1 MTNPQTLI
9 NIGGYRVCE
18 HAILRIHSR
27 SIRDSEVIETLTS
40 PDRREYPT
48 RLNRSVIYNN
58 NTGLSVI
65 IDNLTKIIVTVT
77 ETTQRRKN
85 MKVRKEIEKL
95 YGFNCVYRPV
105 VLI

>member
-1 MTNPQTLI
+1 MTNPQPLI

-40 PDRREYPT
+40 PDRREYPS
-48 RLNRSVIYNN
+48 RLNRTVIYNN
-58 NTGLSVI
+58 DTGLSII

-85 MKVRKEIEKL
+85 MKLRKAIEKL
-95 YGFNCVYRPV
+95 YGFNRVYRPV